1 MVKNIVIRIPSCYII
16 KHITEA
22 EQQIKALGGVI
33 TDTTYNYDHST
44 IFEIEVED
52 PENFK
57 ETLEN
62 LFQFTDITNNYE
74 K

>member
-1 MVKNIVIRIPSCYII
+1 MDKKIVIKIPNCYII
-16 KHITEA
+16 NDITEA

-33 TDTTYNYDHST
+33 TNTTYNYDHST
-44 IFEIEVED
+44 IFEIEIED
-52 PENFK
+52 PKNFE

-62 LFQFTDITNNYE
+62 LFQFTNITNNYE

>member
-1 MVKNIVIRIPSCYII
+1 MAKTIVIRVPKCYII

-33 TDTTYNYDHST
+33 TSTTYNYDHST

>member
-1 MVKNIVIRIPSCYII
+1 MGKKIIIRIPNCYII
-16 KHITEA
+16 NDITES

-33 TDTTYNYDHST
+33 IDTTYNYDHST

-52 PENFK
+52 PKNFK

>member
-1 MVKNIVIRIPSCYII
+1 MEQIIIRIPNCYVI

-33 TDTTYNYDHST
+33 KNTTYNYDHST
-44 IFEIEVED
+44 IFKIQVED
-52 PENFK
+52 PESFK

-62 LFQFTDITNNYE
+62 IIQFTDIT
-74 K
+74 

>member
-1 MVKNIVIRIPSCYII
+1 MDKNIVIRIPNCYII
-16 KHITEA
+16 NDITEA

-33 TDTTYNYDHST
+33 NNTTYNYDHST

-52 PENFK
+52 PKNFK